1 MMNSYGQGFYL
12 TLPSESSKGLFPEN
26 NASEYN
32 VRLPHWIDLKGNWEI
47 GLHSITYT
55 RRSIIHHLD
64 GTILYEYPE
73 HDGTTTT
80 ATTGKMQKHYSSVDE
95 YVSNINESLE
105 ESHVNKTEIEFTL
118 NTNGK
123 VTRRTTFNTRKRD
136 RTRRICIEKR
146 TFLFIAI
153 LYNHR
158 L

>member
-12 TLPSESSKGLFPEN
+12 TLPSESSKDLFPEN

-73 HDGTTTT
+73 HMEQRQRQQQ
-80 ATTGKMQKHYSSVDE
+80 GKCR
-95 YVSNINESLE
+95 NI
-105 ESHVNKTEIEFTL
+105 TL
-118 NTNGK
+118 LWMNTYQTSTN
-123 VTRRTTFNTRKRD
+123 R
-136 RTRRICIEKR
+136 
-146 TFLFIAI
+146 
-153 LYNHR
+153 
-158 L
+158 

>member
-1 MMNSYGQGFYL
+1 MMNSYGHGFYL
-12 TLPSESSKGLFPEN
+12 TLPSESSKDLFPEN

-73 HDGTTTT
+73 HDRTTTT

-95 YVSNINESLE
+95 YVSNINESLVHE
-105 ESHVNKTEIEFTL
+105 NGIVQGEFASRNEHSCLLQYCT
-118 NTNGK
+118 T
-123 VTRRTTFNTRKRD
+123 TDCRR
-136 RTRRICIEKR
+136 
-146 TFLFIAI
+146 
-153 LYNHR
+153 
-158 L
+158 

>member
-1 MMNSYGQGFYL
+1 MMNSYGHGFYL
-12 TLPSESSKGLFPEN
+12 TLPSESSKDLFPEN

-73 HDGTTTT
+73 HDRTTTT

-95 YVSNINESLE
+95 YVSNINESLDRNRIHPQYKWK
-105 ESHVNKTEIEFTL
+105 SNDYFT
-118 NTNGK
+118 
-123 VTRRTTFNTRKRD
+123 
-136 RTRRICIEKR
+136 
-146 TFLFIAI
+146 
-153 LYNHR
+153 
-158 L
+158 